1 MYADHAKLNRC
12 MKLLETPVKVDRNK
26 EPPRCRLCPYYQ
38 PDFRYRRCLFSACPY
53 GKDRNTAFRRKPL
66 RKEKIIGK
74 EVGGMNRGPE
84 DSTVPNHVGY
94 GRNLQLPNLH
104 DLYPAFQL
112 AV

>member
-12 MKLLETPVKVDRNK
+12 KKLLETPVKVDRNK

-38 PDFRYRRCLFSACPY
+38 PDFRYRRCLFSACFRYRRCLFSACPY

-74 EVGGMNRGPE
+74 EVGGMN
-84 DSTVPNHVGY
+84 
-94 GRNLQLPNLH
+94 
-104 DLYPAFQL
+104 A
-112 AV
+112 